1 MKSNLSCFIPSFSF
15 VSRSQC
21 RNRDGCGW
29 TGGNNNGRCRNVR
42 YYDESADFSSV
53 ENEYD
58 FDESAD
64 FSSEDEYDYDES
76 ADSSSEDEYD
86 ME

>member
-1 MKSNLSCFIPSFSF
+1 LFHSF

-21 RNRDGCGW
+21 RQRNDCGW
-29 TGGNNNGRCRNVR
+29 TGNGNNGRCRHVR
-42 YYDESADFSSV
+42 YYDESADFSSA
-53 ENEYD
+53 EDEYD

-64 FSSEDEYDYDES
+64 Y
-76 ADSSSEDEYD
+76 SSEDEYD